1 MKHKSH
7 ATLEELIE
15 PVILVWQQCICFW
28 YNKAFKMYMSI
39 SGLSWQILV
48 YERSETFD
56 CFCDNILIGKVDIN
70 KEAINNSVLS
80 ISIEKQ
86 LEYFSDL
93 TM

>member
-1 MKHKSH
+1 MH
-7 ATLEELIE
+7 
-15 PVILVWQQCICFW
+15 
-28 YNKAFKMYMSI
+28 MSI

-56 CFCDNILIGKVDIN
+56 CFYDKILIGKVNIN